1 MTEYGALYHNTGNIC
16 NRNIRGGKLGCACDP
31 PAMAGDCACNAKPI
45 LDDKGCYSMDKLRMF
60 DNEWHTAILAGS
72 DWEILD
78 SAIDIEE
85 PDAAH
90 IISVAL
96 NRKNAP
102 ALVTGH
108 MEIMR
113 SLVALCKPKPRSHV
127 MPFDPLKKRFVCYS
141 EVTSTSRVLKLH
153 TSWWCSQAGVI
164 AQLLRTCSIGQSIL
178 STNCFGSGRLSHTSH
193 LPHIQISFRTL

>member
-1 MTEYGALYHNTGNIC
+1 MTKVVTAWTNIT
-16 NRNIRGGKLGCACDP
+16 
-31 PAMAGDCACNAKPI
+31 
-45 LDDKGCYSMDKLRMF
+45 

-96 NRKNAP
+96 NRKNAT

-113 SLVALCKPKPRSHV
+113 ALVALCVPNPSSHEV
-127 MPFDPLKKRFVCYS
+127 PFDPVMKKLRYLFGNVVDSPALIYAY
-141 EVTSTSRVLKLH
+141 KL
-153 TSWWCSQAGVI
+153 SLI
-164 AQLLRTCSIGQSIL
+164 
-178 STNCFGSGRLSHTSH
+178 
-193 LPHIQISFRTL
+193 HI